1 MTHLELQARKLNLI
15 QDIINTIDNEELM
28 SRLEAAYKKVKK
40 LASTEDQRPCA
51 YMLEEVNKRLDQA
64 EKAVRE
70 GRVFTTE
77 QVRERLKLWQQK

>member
-40 LASTEDQRPCA
+40 LASTEDKRPCD
-51 YMLEEVNKRLDQA
+51 YTLEEVNKRLDQA

>member
-1 MTHLELQARKLNLI
+1 MK
-15 QDIINTIDNEELM
+15 ELM

-40 LASTEDQRPCA
+40 LASTEDKDLVP
-51 YMLEEVNKRLDQA
+51 YTLEEVNKRLDQA

>member
-40 LASTEDQRPCA
+40 LASTEYQRPCA
-51 YMLEEVNKRLDQA
+51 YTLEEVNKRLEQA

>member
-40 LASTEDQRPCA
+40 LASTEDKDLVPI
-51 YMLEEVNKRLDQA
+51 
-64 EKAVRE
+64 
-70 GRVFTTE
+70 
-77 QVRERLKLWQQK
+77 RLKK